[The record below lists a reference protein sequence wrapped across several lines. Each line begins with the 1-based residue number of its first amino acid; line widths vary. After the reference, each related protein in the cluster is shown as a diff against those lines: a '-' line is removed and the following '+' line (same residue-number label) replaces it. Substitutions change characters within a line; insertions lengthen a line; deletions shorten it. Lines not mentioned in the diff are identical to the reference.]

1 MLLQAR
7 FKSYANGGSLQVTE
21 FMKVI
26 QEMYPEF
33 TDGAAAGLFAT
44 FDTDHSGDVDV
55 EVRAV
60 VQPGRG
66 CNIFTAHCEQEFT
79 LGITRL
85 IKGSMSQKLELL
97 FNVLDRDGSGEVGV
111 GDLMAI
117 VRKEKCKAN
126 EWTVLTE
133 EVWIRSIRVV
143 RLH

>member
-55 EVRAV
+55 EVRSG
-60 VQPGRG
+60 VQPERG
-66 CNIFTAHCEQEFT
+66 ETSKRPTASRNSR
-79 LGITRL
+79 LG
-85 IKGSMSQKLELL
+85 SQ
-97 FNVLDRDGSGEVGV
+97 G
-111 GDLMAI
+111 
-117 VRKEKCKAN
+117 
-126 EWTVLTE
+126 
-133 EVWIRSIRVV
+133 
-143 RLH
+143 